1 MTPVLLPIKELQSTK
16 SRLAVDLP
24 RRAVELITVAML
36 KDLVECMKNVPEV
49 DTVFVVT
56 PDKTLANIAIGRGA
70 EAMLIETPGL
80 NPSLDV
86 ATRRICALGASR
98 VLITLGDVAGALP
111 KEVSKLFRSLDEQG
125 GKGVVLAPSGDGGSS
140 ALLRAP
146 ADALPNRF
154 GKNSASTHRD
164 LVKKAGI
171 PYTEPNLP
179 SMIVDLDRVTD
190 VAALL
195 ENPGAKYTKQVLN
208 GLDLERKT

>member
-16 SRLAVDLP
+16 SRLAVALP

-86 ATRRICALGASR
+86 ATRSICALGASR

-171 PYTEPNLP
+171 PYTELNLP

>member
-24 RRAVELITVAML
+24 RRAVELVTVAML
-36 KDLVECMKNVPEV
+36 KDLVECMRNVPEV

-86 ATRRICALGASR
+86 ATQRICSLGASR

-154 GKNSASTHRD
+154 GKDSASTHRD
-164 LVKKAGI
+164 LVKKAGM
-171 PYTEPNLP
+171 PYTELNLP
-179 SMIVDLDRVTD
+179 SMVVDLDRVAD

-195 ENPGAKYTKQVLN
+195 ANPGAKYTKQVLN